1 MNNQSLHN
9 NTKQDYKEDLARLKE
24 IMKQFSTKKILV
36 VGDFCLDE
44 YIFGDTDAISPE
56 APIPRVIINNKKYV
70 PGAAGNVV
78 CGVRA
83 LGAETLAVGVIGN
96 DINGNVLLKELNNRG
111 INTEGILSADERNT
125 PTYSRIVCGGNHCP
139 KQQLIRFDVENHE
152 KIAYKRK
159 QAVKDFIIKKI
170 PMVDAIIVADYDE
183 MNGMGIITQEL
194 CEAIVTFAK
203 QYNKPVVGDSRCN
216 LQLFKGFTTVIPNDI
231 EAGKAI
237 NKKLNGHEEILQAG
251 EQLRRDLNLKTIMIT
266 RGKDGISVFEE
277 NKHTLL
283 PTVAREVFDVTGA
296 GDTVTAVTTLALASG
311 ATFPEAATLAN
322 YGARITVAKEGT
334 VAVSTLEIEETMRKR
349 AAVEAVK
356 KQKSRE
362 EIKNIVAKA
371 KEQNKSIVFLNGYF
385 DPLHI
390 GHIHLINSAKEHG
403 NTVIVGLN
411 TDQSV
416 RDNKGPER
424 PYMNQ
429 TQRAQLLASIEAV
442 DHLVFYNELTPIKL
456 IQEIQ
461 PDILA
466 KGNNYSVEEV
476 VGKDIVES
484 YGGKVVLLDTIQG
497 LSSDIVLQAMKK
509 TQ

>member
-1 MNNQSLHN
+1 MQMNNQSPHN
-9 NTKQDYKEDLARLKE
+9 IEYKEDLTQLKE
-24 IMKQFSTKKILV
+24 IMKDFSKKNVLV

-44 YIFGDTDAISPE
+44 YIFGDTNAISPE
-56 APIPRVIINNKKYV
+56 APIPRVVIKNKQYV

-96 DINGNVLLKELNNRG
+96 DANGKTLLQELQKQG
-111 INTEGILSADERNT
+111 INTEGMIAAEERNT

-152 KIAYKRK
+152 KIAYEKK
-159 QAVKDFIIKKI
+159 QAVKEFITKKMPFI
-170 PMVDAIIVADYDE
+170 DAVIVADYDE
-183 MNGMGIITQEL
+183 MNGMGVVSQEL
-194 CEAIVTFAK
+194 TEAIVTFAK
-203 QYNKPVVGDSRCN
+203 QHNKIIIGDSRCN
-216 LQLFKGFTTVIPNDI
+216 IHLFKGFTTVIPNDI

-237 NKKLNGHEEILQAG
+237 KKSLQTDEEIIDAG
-251 EQLRRDLNLKTIMIT
+251 HQLHKDLELTAAMIT
-266 RGKDGISVFEE
+266 RGKDGISVFQ
-277 NKHTLL
+277 NGQHIHL

-296 GDTVTAVTTLALASG
+296 GDTVSAVTTLALASG
-311 ATFPEAATLAN
+311 ASFAQAATLAN

-334 VAVSTLEIEETMRKR
+334 VAVTAAEIEETMRKR

-362 EIKNIVAKA
+362 EIKKLVQEAKQ
-371 KEQNKSIVFLNGYF
+371 QNKSVVFLNGYF

-390 GHIHLINSAKEHG
+390 GHIHLINNAKEHG
-403 NTVIVGLN
+403 NIVIVGLN

-416 RDNKGPER
+416 RDNKGPSR

-429 TQRAQLLASIEAV
+429 EKRAQLLASIEAI
-442 DHLVFYNELTPIKL
+442 DHIVLYDELTPIKL

-466 KGNNYSVEEV
+466 KGNNYSAEEV

-484 YGGKVVLLDTIQG
+484 YGGKLVLLDTIQG
-497 LSSDIVLQAMKK
+497 LSSDVVLQAMKK

>member
-1 MNNQSLHN
+1 MNNQLSP
-9 NTKQDYKEDLARLKE
+9 NTKNEYKEDLAKLKE
-24 IMKQFSTKKILV
+24 TMKQFSAKKILV

-44 YIFGDTDAISPE
+44 YIFGDTDTISPE
-56 APIPRVIINNKKYV
+56 APIPRVVIKKKEYI

-83 LGAETLAVGVIGN
+83 LGAETFAVGVIGN
-96 DINGNVLLKELNNRG
+96 DINGNVLLKELNKRG
-111 INTEGILSADERNT
+111 INTEGMLSADERNT

-152 KIAYKRK
+152 KIVYERK
-159 QAVKDFIIKKI
+159 QTIKDFVTKKI
-170 PMVDAIIVADYDE
+170 PHVDAVIVADYDE
-183 MNGMGIITQEL
+183 MNGMGIVSQEL
-194 CEAIVTFAK
+194 CEAIVTYAK
-203 QYNKPVVGDSRCN
+203 QHNKPVIGDSRCN
-216 LQLFKGFTTVIPNDI
+216 LHLFKGFTTVIPNDL

-237 NKKLNGHEEILQAG
+237 NKKLSNNEEIIQAG
-251 EQLRRDLNLKTIMIT
+251 EQLRQELGLVAAMIT

-277 NKHTLL
+277 NNHTLL

-296 GDTVTAVTTLALASG
+296 GDTVTAVTALALASG
-311 ATFPEAATLAN
+311 ASFPEAATLAN

-334 VAVSTLEIEETMRKR
+334 VAVSALEIEETMRKR
-349 AAVEAVK
+349 AAVDAIN

-362 EIKNIVAKA
+362 EIISIVK
-371 KEQNKSIVFLNGYF
+371 KEKENNKSIVFLNGYF

-403 NTVIVGLN
+403 HTVVVGLN

-429 TQRAQLLASIEAV
+429 DQRAQLLASIEAV
-442 DHLVFYNELTPIKL
+442 DHIVFYDELTPIKL

-466 KGNNYSVEEV
+466 KGNNYRTEEV

-484 YGGKVVLLDTIQG
+484 YGGRVILLDTIQG
-497 LSSDIVLQAMKK
+497 LSSDRMIQAIKK
-509 TQ
+509 D